1 MHTYDLIF
9 LQCKVKHQE
18 SLLFS
23 GWMVNKSLP
32 EIVAI
37 VQHET
42 PQSFMEE
49 MI

>member
-9 LQCKVKHQE
+9 FQCKVKHQE
-18 SLLFS
+18 RLLFS
-23 GWMVNKSLP
+23 GWMVP

-42 PQSFMEE
+42 PESFMEE